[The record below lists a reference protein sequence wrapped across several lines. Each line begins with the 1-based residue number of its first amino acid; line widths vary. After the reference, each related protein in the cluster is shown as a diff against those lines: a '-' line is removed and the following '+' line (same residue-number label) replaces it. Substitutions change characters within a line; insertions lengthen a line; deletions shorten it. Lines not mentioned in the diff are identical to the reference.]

1 MPFDQQKRG
10 WIYVIVDRETGNR
23 KVGITNKLEHRLD
36 QFGRTWE
43 IRYASRHDGHVV
55 AAIENIV
62 IMSLVKKYKTT
73 QMSRTEFA
81 SGFTETFVGS
91 KPKLSRIVKLI
102 KRTEKNLLNL

>member
-62 IMSLVKKYKTT
+62 IMSLVKKYKTFKHC
-73 QMSRTEFA
+73 QSF
-81 SGFTETFVGS
+81 FVATNVT
-91 KPKLSRIVKLI
+91 K
-102 KRTEKNLLNL
+102 